1 MFEFSL
7 SALLVM
13 GLAGIMVYHLYGKK
27 VLGWVTKEEAA
38 LKAQLALLEHRVGI
52 TEVALNPPT
61 AAPVVPVAVVASAP
75 VAPAPAAPAA

>member
-38 LKAQLALLEHRVGI
+38 LKAQLVLLEHRVGI
-52 TEVALNPPT
+52 TETALNPPT
-61 AAPVVPVAVVASAP
+61 AAPVVPVAVVSLVAP
-75 VAPAPAAPAA
+75 VAPPPTA